1 MQTIIKRI
9 IVSFCLTFL
18 VACMEKEVKVFD
30 EVEISE
36 YAEEIALK
44 INDGDVQYAYDLF
57 LEKYKQSVTVEN
69 YETYVDSV
77 LNGAGVYERLI
88 SVEFN
93 ESKNPLNEEPIGA
106 AYVRMKYEKGIVI
119 YTIAF
124 DKDKNITGLL
134 LQLDFS

>member
-1 MQTIIKRI
+1 MQTIIKHI
-9 IVSFCLTFL
+9 IVFVCLIFL

-30 EVEISE
+30 EVEISD
-36 YAEEIALK
+36 YAEQIALK
-44 INDGDVQYAYDLF
+44 INDGDVQFAYDLF
-57 LEKYKQSVTVEN
+57 LDKYKQGVTLEN
-69 YETYVDSV
+69 YQTYVDSV
-77 LNGAGVYERLI
+77 LNGAGEYERLI
-88 SVEFN
+88 GVEFN

-124 DKDKNITGLL
+124 DKDKNITGLS

>member
-1 MQTIIKRI
+1 MRKIITRLMI
-9 IVSFCLTFL
+9 FTCLFFL
-18 VACMEKEVKVFD
+18 VGCMEKEVKVFD
-30 EVEISE
+30 EVEISD
-36 YAEEIALK
+36 YAEQIALK

-57 LEKYKQSVTVEN
+57 LEKNKQGVTLEN
-69 YETYVDSV
+69 YQIYVDSV
-77 LNGAGVYERLI
+77 LSGAGEYERLI

-124 DKDKNITGLL
+124 DKDKNITGLS

>member
-9 IVSFCLTFL
+9 IVSFCLIFL

-69 YETYVDSV
+69 YKTYVDSV

>member
-1 MQTIIKRI
+1 MIC
-9 IVSFCLTFL
+9 SCLFFL

-30 EVEISE
+30 EIEISE
-36 YAEEIALK
+36 YAEGIALK

-57 LEKYKQSVTVEN
+57 LEKYKQGVTLDN
-69 YETYVDSV
+69 YQTYVDSV
-77 LNGAGVYERLI
+77 LSGAGVYERLI

-124 DKDKNITGLL
+124 DKDKNITGLS

>member
-1 MQTIIKRI
+1 MRKIITRL
-9 IVSFCLTFL
+9 VLCSCLFFL

-30 EVEISE
+30 EVEISK

-44 INDGDVQYAYDLF
+44 VNEGNVQYAYDLF
-57 LEKYKQSVTVEN
+57 YEKYKQGVTLEN
-69 YETYVDSV
+69 YQTYVESV
-77 LNGAGVYERLI
+77 LSGAGLYIELI

-124 DKDKNITGLL
+124 NKDKNITGLSL
-134 LQLDFS
+134 RLDFS